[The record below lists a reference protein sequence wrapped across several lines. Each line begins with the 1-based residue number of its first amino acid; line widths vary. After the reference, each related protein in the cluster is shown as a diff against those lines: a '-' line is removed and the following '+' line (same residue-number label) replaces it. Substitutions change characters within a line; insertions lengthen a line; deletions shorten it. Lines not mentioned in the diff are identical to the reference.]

1 MNGKQFFG
9 TYWALYLIIM
19 FITFSNAKSF
29 IQATIIL
36 ILVIFISEADHRY
49 GFYKGSKKA
58 NEMK

>member
-29 IQATIIL
+29 IQATIVL

-49 GFYKGSKKA
+49 GFYKGIQKA
-58 NEMK
+58 NKMK